1 MNSPPTAEDALVRI
15 IAHMA
20 SATGRGSGV
29 RTGIGDDAA
38 VLETVGGRLLLATT
52 DLLVEDVHFRRR
64 WAGPADIGWKS
75 IAVNLSD
82 IAAMGGVPRWGLVAL
97 GCPGDVGEAE
107 IRAFYDG
114 ALACASEH
122 DVAVVGGDTSASP
135 AGWLVNV
142 TLLGESAH
150 RPLLR
155 STAHP
160 GDVIAVTGVLGRS
173 GAGLAALELE
183 SVPARVPPA
192 TFAALTSTHLR
203 PRPRVHEG
211 RWLGRDGSA
220 SAMMDVSDGLASD
233 LPRLC
238 VASEVGARVELR
250 RLPVDEATRTLGAAL
265 DADPVGW
272 ATGGGEDYELLLTC
286 PPDVFARLARG
297 LEEATG
303 TPLTAVGEV
312 VPGAGVTWLDA
323 AGRSVAVTPGWEHF
337 VGRAAA
343 GARR

>member
-1 MNSPPTAEDALVRI
+1 MSPRTGEDALIGI
-15 IAHMA
+15 IARMA
-20 SATGRGSGV
+20 AATGRRAGV
-29 RTGIGDDAA
+29 RAGIGDDAA
-38 VLETVGGRLLLATT
+38 VLETTGGRLLLATT

-82 IAAMGGVPRWGLVAL
+82 IAAMGGLPRWALVAL
-97 GCPGDVGEAE
+97 GCPDDVGEPE
-107 IRAFYDG
+107 IRAFYEG
-114 ALACASEH
+114 ALASASEH

-135 AGWLVNV
+135 TGWLVSV
-142 TLLGESAH
+142 TMLGEIAH

-155 STAHP
+155 STARP
-160 GDVIAVTGVLGRS
+160 GDVVGVTGALGRS

-183 SVPARVPPA
+183 SVPAGLPP
-192 TFAALTSTHLR
+192 AALTALTQAHLR
-203 PRPRVHEG
+203 PRPRIREG
-211 RWLGRDGSA
+211 RWLAGEGSV
-220 SAMMDVSDGLASD
+220 SAMMDLSDGLASD

-238 VASEVGARVELR
+238 AASGVGARVEVG
-250 RLPVDEATRTLGAAL
+250 RLPVDEATRGLGTAL
-265 DADPVGW
+265 DADPLGW

-286 PPDVFARLARG
+286 PADAFARLARG

-303 TPLTAVGEV
+303 TPLTPVGEV
-312 VPGAGVTWLDA
+312 VQGTGVTWLDA
-323 AGRSVAVTPGWEHF
+323 TGRAVDVAPGWQHF